1 MNANETDADAGAIA
15 LLRCLPQSELESTY
29 RRAKADATDAGQ
41 HAAAL
46 IGRELVRRMKITLA
60 SRP

>member
-1 MNANETDADAGAIA
+1 MNQNDAGAIA
-15 LLRCLPQSELESTY
+15 LLRCLPKAELEKAY
-29 RRAKADATDAGQ
+29 RLAKADATDAGQ

-46 IGRELVRRMKITLA
+46 IGRELVRRLLITLA